1 MIFAVSKP
9 CIVCVF
15 VSNGAVRDLFVAAIA
30 NVGSF
35 IQSGAAFLHK
45 IPAGLITGRTG
56 STFDPA
62 DKNLFADIY
71 FSTAKPV
78 NAEVLGIV
86 KGAFMIP
93 VRGTPGLH
101 FLRDGGWI
109 FAQVFCNIFKSMILI

>member
-15 VSNGAVRDLFVAAIA
+15 VCNGAVRDLLVTAIA
-30 NVGSF
+30 DVGSL
-35 IQSGAAFLHK
+35 IKSGAAFFDK
-45 IPAGLITGRTG
+45 IPAGLITGWTG

-86 KGAFMIP
+86 KSAFMIP
-93 VRGTPGLH
+93 VRGAPGLDL
-101 FLRDGGWI
+101 LRDGGWI
-109 FAQVFCNIFKSMILI
+109 FA

>member
-1 MIFAVSKP
+1 
-9 CIVCVF
+9 

-45 IPAGLITGRTG
+45 IPAGLTGRTG
-56 STFDPA
+56 STFDTG